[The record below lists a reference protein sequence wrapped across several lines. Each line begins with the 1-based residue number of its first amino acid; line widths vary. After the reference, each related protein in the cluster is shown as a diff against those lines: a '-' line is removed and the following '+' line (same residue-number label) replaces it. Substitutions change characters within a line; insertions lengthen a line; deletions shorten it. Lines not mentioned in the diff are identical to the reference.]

1 MKSSGG
7 KTPPLF
13 LLHFPWTQSFSLH
26 TTPCFSEAG
35 CCHLTIE
42 MSSSCCEES
51 EVTDREGTRCANTVD
66 WNSLR
71 TFLGH
76 CWPWGSHA
84 VDLPWVMGNHL
95 VDCCVGMSTQHC
107 QVPGQS
113 CWAVPSRRVFVPV
126 DFRHTLFTVDSV
138 QKSDWNQHS
147 PSPINGFPSFSPL
160 GKRDSLKLFT
170 EKIKEDRV
178 IKILWQ
184 LLMINCHRRTQWQPK
199 LSQSPVSPLF
209 D

>member
-1 MKSSGG
+1 MNTVFLTSHNSLFQRSRVL
-7 KTPPLF
+7 PPHHRNVLQ
-13 LLHFPWTQSFSLH
+13 LLWRKW
-26 TTPCFSEAG
+26 G
-35 CCHLTIE
+35 
-42 MSSSCCEES
+42 
-51 EVTDREGTRCANTVD
+51 DRQRRTRCANTVD

-84 VDLPWVMGNHL
+84 VDLPWVMGNRL

-147 PSPINGFPSFSPL
+147 PSPITGFPSFSPL

-199 LSQSPVSPLF
+199 LSQSPVSPVF